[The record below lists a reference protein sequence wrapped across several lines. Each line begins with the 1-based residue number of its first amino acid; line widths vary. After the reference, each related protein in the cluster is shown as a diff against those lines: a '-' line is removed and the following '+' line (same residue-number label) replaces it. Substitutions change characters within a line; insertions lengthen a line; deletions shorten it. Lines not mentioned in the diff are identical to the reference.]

1 MKASETHKLL
11 YHYSRILNAGTSK
24 HPNSV
29 FLDPYLKN
37 GSQGIGKRIGG
48 WFETNRTTKSLEKQF
63 VDFKPFYVDTQFR
76 EIYSELYFAY
86 RKRDLVILQ
95 RSLSDNMYEYFKQQV
110 RRQTLSQNEEE
121 ESSRKTDNNP
131 FLKKIQRVHLVQARK
146 SDSL

>member
-1 MKASETHKLL
+1 MKASDTTHKLL

-37 GSQGIGKRIGG
+37 GSQGIGKRLAG
-48 WFETNRTTKSLEKQF
+48 WFETHRTTKALEKQF
-63 VDFKPFYVDTQFR
+63 VDFKPFYIDTQFR
-76 EIYSELYFAY
+76 EIYSELFFAC
-86 RKRDLVILQ
+86 RRRDLVILQ

-110 RRQTLSQNEEE
+110 RRQSYEEE
-121 ESSRKTDNNP
+121 ENLKKSDNNP